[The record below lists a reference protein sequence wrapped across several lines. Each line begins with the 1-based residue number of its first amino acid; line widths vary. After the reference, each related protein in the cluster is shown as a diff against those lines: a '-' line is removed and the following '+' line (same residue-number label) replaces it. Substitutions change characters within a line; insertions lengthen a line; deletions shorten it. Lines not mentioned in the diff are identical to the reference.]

1 MSDRGNE
8 RRASLGKKR
17 ETEYEDQFDG
27 KRSKRDE
34 AVYGPQEITRWS
46 DIQEYNAEDRLDGM
60 REERKD
66 AGRSMADGRR
76 THDYADQS
84 RKGRPNHHPGR
95 NGSDRHFER
104 TTANYHTGHRPRDR
118 HSSSHGEQHP
128 PEQMSRG
135 HQFRR
140 GGSNSNYEGGG
151 YNYGY
156 EDNRDN
162 SSRGSSFQSFSNSR
176 DGSHKESSH
185 YSGNENN
192 RDRPYRD
199 RPSRDRPPREKD
211 TPYSKFNPRNSH
223 DREWNRNSGY
233 GDHFSSQER
242 SSRYD
247 GKLGKRENPPSLREN
262 PPSSRENPP
271 SSRENPPS
279 SRENPGEAAYGDYRE
294 GPVQDDYDSANSWSD
309 SRDRNYTRDS
319 SHTESATQ
327 EVSLHG
333 VVGTMLHKLASC
345 SLKNKEDANLAL
357 RIINMFLK
365 PLADYSYKNGDETS
379 ASLIKAAE
387 INLKTLREQT
397 LFSTSSVPEVTNP
410 GHTTPR
416 HQHQHQHR
424 NQQKKQHTYHRHMY

>member
-17 ETEYEDQFDG
+17 ETDYEDQFDG

-46 DIQEYNAEDRLDGM
+46 DIQEYTAEDGLDGM

-66 AGRSMADGRR
+66 AGRSMTDGRR

-104 TTANYHTGHRPRDR
+104 GTANYHTGHRARDR
-118 HSSSHGEQHP
+118 QSSSHGEQHP
-128 PEQMSRG
+128 HEQTGRG
-135 HQFRR
+135 HQFSR
-140 GGSNSNYEGGG
+140 GGSNCNYEGGG
-151 YNYGY
+151 YNYSY
-156 EDNRDN
+156 EDSRDN
-162 SSRGSSFQSFSNSR
+162 SSRGSSFQSSSFSNAR
-176 DGSHKESSH
+176 DGSHKEGSH
-185 YSGNENN
+185 YSGNRNN

-223 DREWNRNSGY
+223 DRDWNRDSGY

-247 GKLGKRENPPSLREN
+247 SKLGKRENPQ
-262 PPSSRENPP
+262 
-271 SSRENPPS
+271 S
-279 SRENPGEAAYGDYRE
+279 SRENPGEAPYGDYRE
-294 GPVQDDYDSANSWSD
+294 GPVQDGYDSANSWSD

-319 SHTESATQ
+319 SQTVPGTQ
-327 EVSLHG
+327 EVTLHG

-397 LFSTSSVPEVTNP
+397 LFSTSSVPEVTKP
-410 GHTTPR
+410 GQPIPR
-416 HQHQHQHR
+416 HQQHHR
-424 NQQKKQHTYHRHMY
+424 NQPKKQHNYHRHMY

>member
-1 MSDRGNE
+1 
-8 RRASLGKKR
+8 
-17 ETEYEDQFDG
+17 
-27 KRSKRDE
+27 
-34 AVYGPQEITRWS
+34 
-46 DIQEYNAEDRLDGM
+46 M

-162 SSRGSSFQSFSNSR
+162 SSRGSSFQSGSFSNSR

>member
-162 SSRGSSFQSFSNSR
+162 SSRGSSFQR